1 MADQDQD
8 QNVDQN
14 NPAENNPAPDYSEI
28 EEQAISQGW
37 RPKDEYNGDPH
48 KWVSADIFVARAPL
62 FEHIEAQK
70 KELKKLREGLTVMA
84 SHNAKVEEAGYKRAL
99 AELRQQKKEALL
111 ENDADAVI
119 DIDDRIDAV
128 KAQQIHS
135 VNSKVAEAIKEVDV
149 VHPEFSSWVNR
160 NNWYTNDIVMKAAA
174 DALGA
179 KLASEGMTPS
189 AVLSEVE
196 KTIKKRFP
204 DSFENPNRSRASAV
218 EAPRGKTVATGKSA
232 KYELSEEESR
242 VMKTM
247 VRSGVITEEKYIA
260 DLKKIKEAN

>member
-1 MADQDQD
+1 MADQD

-14 NPAENNPAPDYSEI
+14 TPTEDTKTPEYTEI
-28 EEQAISQGW
+28 EQQAIEQGW

-84 SHNAKVEEAGYKRAL
+84 SHNAKVEEAGYKRAM
-99 AELRQQKKEALL
+99 AELRQLKKEALL

-119 DIDDRIDAV
+119 DIDDKIDAMR
-128 KAQQIHS
+128 AQQTHS
-135 VNSKVAEAIKEVDV
+135 VNTKVAEAMKESEVIN
-149 VHPEFSSWVNR
+149 PEFSSWVNR
-160 NNWYTNDIVMKAAA
+160 NNWYVNDIVMKAAA

-196 KTIKKRFP
+196 KTIRKRFP
-204 DSFENPNRSRASAV
+204 DSFENPNRAKASAV
-218 EAPRGKTVATGKSA
+218 EAPRGKGAAPVGKQKYDLTDDERTAMRAIVRTGI
-232 KYELSEEESR
+232 
-242 VMKTM
+242 
-247 VRSGVITEEKYIA
+247 ITEEKYIA